1 MDTWSDLKGYFLFIK
16 FLQLLPLI
24 FSFWY
29 RVYPV
34 LSWIQSAVKLAF
46 KCDLLPLSLSSLE
59 ILEFL
64 ITEGMSL
71 WLNDFSHLNP
81 IFSLGICSINLCPA
95 HFFTLLVCFMKTNKQ
110 IFKNAKQ
117 HKQAVPEGSLPSLL
131 PRKMEFSSGVS
142 NIVCILSLPLKWL
155 SQNAK
160 GIFYYQALFDA
171 QKHEKNVLRFPLIMF
186 RNKEKRKKLA
196 FNSRFNLKIL
206 CPLKRKETCLV

>member
-1 MDTWSDLKGYFLFIK
+1 MWFAAPKPLLLRNSRISYYWGYVPVIKWFFPSKSHFQFGNLQHKPVPSTFLF
-16 FLQLLPLI
+16 
-24 FSFWY
+24 
-29 RVYPV
+29 
-34 LSWIQSAVKLAF
+34 
-46 KCDLLPLSLSSLE
+46 
-59 ILEFL
+59 
-64 ITEGMSL
+64 
-71 WLNDFSHLNP
+71 
-81 IFSLGICSINLCPA
+81 PA
-95 HFFTLLVCFMKTNKQ
+95 CLFYENKQ

-142 NIVCILSLPLKWL
+142 KIVCILSLPLKWL

-171 QKHEKNVLRFPLIMF
+171 QRHEKNVLRFPLIMF